1 MLYDPSSMGKRHDTP
16 PASSSKTTMAVMI
29 VGALLV
35 AGLVG
40 WALTRTVEPASTVV
54 AETSATTVTTSTTAT
69 SAVATNSSP
78 VTADFSTAAMPAAT
92 ATSDFNPATTPL
104 AAPPEPAQEFK
115 RIAVEDLRAKVNRNA
130 VVVVDVRDQAS
141 YQRSHIPGAI
151 HIPLAS
157 VEANLGQLPKDR
169 EIVAYCTCPNEE
181 SSGHAAQIL
190 AKNGYTNVSALYGGL
205 GSWES
210 LGYPTKSGAT
220 P

>member
-40 WALTRTVEPASTVV
+40 WALTRTVEPASTV
-54 AETSATTVTTSTTAT
+54 ATETSATTVMTSTTAT
-69 SAVATNSSP
+69 TAVPTTAPP
-78 VTADFSTAAMPAAT
+78 VTADFSTAPAAT
-92 ATSDFNPATTPL
+92 ATADFNPATTPL
-104 AAPPEPAQEFK
+104 AVPPEPVQEFK

-130 VVVVDVRDQAS
+130 VVVVDVRDQGS

-210 LGYPTKSGAT
+210 LGYPTKSGPT